1 MSFRTAVLECVLGHK
16 NDKKYAIEESKR
28 SLRERGVSILNRL
41 KQTVL
46 HDKILVLVFKQAIHL
61 KSTWCMKYKLLGYND
76 PCYRVFA
83 TKMKIIKSYILTKMQ
98 VSKRKCEIYSQ
109 TMRIRPNNILI
120 VIICISMFHIVVL
133 HYDMPPWVG
142 SKINLIEYKV
152 L

>member
-1 MSFRTAVLECVLGHK
+1 MA
-16 NDKKYAIEESKR
+16 
-28 SLRERGVSILNRL
+28 
-41 KQTVL
+41 L
-46 HDKILVLVFKQAIHL
+46 HEKIVVLVFKQAIHL

-83 TKMKIIKSYILTKMQ
+83 TKMKIIESYILTRCFMNLLQGKL
-98 VSKRKCEIYSQ
+98 RFILKCEIYSQ